1 MGFETSG
8 FFSRVTVAQ
17 LNIADDPPP
26 TAQDPSK
33 DRETNASTRPTATK
47 YTPVQVPPLEELM
60 DIFTVSLAE
69 AD

>member
-8 FFSRVTVAQ
+8 FFRGVTVAQ
-17 LNIADDPPP
+17 LNIADDPPSV
-26 TAQDPSK
+26 AQDPPK
-33 DRETNASTRPTATK
+33 DWGPNAAAGPAATE